1 MRRLQGG
8 IPRAF
13 DSHKTLDGALYG
25 RYARAWAARF
35 EGEIPDDLRP
45 FLRLAGRLVA
55 EVQGLERDYDAARTR
70 RWMGEARSIRR
81 QLLDARAQLLKVEER
96 LDLRATA
103 HPTDRDPACIGRR
116 RDAVTT
122 PETDYRVDPA
132 AFIDTFL
139 PRNET
144 GKPWKLSAYPATR
157 AEAGAALRRGLL
169 TTRLLLWSEL
179 KTSGKTA
186 LAAALVVWWAMTR
199 GPAEIR
205 DLCKMQIATT
215 NAKLR

>member
-1 MRRLQGG
+1 V
-8 IPRAF
+8 
-13 DSHKTLDGALYG
+13 H
-25 RYARAWAARF
+25 
-35 EGEIPDDLRP
+35 
-45 FLRLAGRLVA
+45 
-55 EVQGLERDYDAARTR
+55 GLSATMTR
-70 RWMGEARSIRR
+70 RAHGGGWARREVSVGNPSTRG
-81 QLLDARAQLLKVEER
+81 AQLLKVEER